1 MNEPILPLGL
11 GLELFSILHSTDRRE
26 GTTERKQEEEE
37 GGRHLLPLLPFPSE
51 AEQTHTH
58 TYYNNTTTHTHSPQP
73 KILFM
78 MDTRKERKDD
88 GRHDRPRVYVVYV
101 EEYFNVVSRVLS
113 TNRPA

>member
-1 MNEPILPLGL
+1 VNEPILPLGL

-37 GGRHLLPLLPFPSE
+37 GGTYFLCFPSL
-51 AEQTHTH
+51 QKQNKHTH

>member
-1 MNEPILPLGL
+1 M
-11 GLELFSILHSTDRRE
+11 
-26 GTTERKQEEEE
+26 
-37 GGRHLLPLLPFPSE
+37 LPFPSE
-51 AEQTHTH
+51 AEQTHTL
-58 TYYNNTTTHTHSPQP
+58 TTTHTHSPQP

-88 GRHDRPRVYVVYV
+88 GRHDRPRVYIVYV

>member
-1 MNEPILPLGL
+1 MNEPILPLVVL

-26 GTTERKQEEEE
+26 GTTNRKETRR
-37 GGRHLLPLLPFPSE
+37 GGRAALTSFASTPFRSRTN
-51 AEQTHTH
+51 THA
-58 TYYNNTTTHTHSPQP
+58 YNNTTTHTHSPQP

-88 GRHDRPRVYVVYV
+88 RRHDRPRVYIVYV